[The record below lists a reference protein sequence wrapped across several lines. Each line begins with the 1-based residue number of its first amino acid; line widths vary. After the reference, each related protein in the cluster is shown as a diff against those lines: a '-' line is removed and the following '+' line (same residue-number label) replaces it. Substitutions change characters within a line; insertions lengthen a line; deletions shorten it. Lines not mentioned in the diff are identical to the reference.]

1 MGLKLY
7 FLKHPCFICSKFRF
21 NMEWTEDH
29 DLFLCQ
35 EILVLEPFKAKKG
48 SIARRQIWDQIASNL
63 NSLEIPG
70 FKVTKRSVRERYTLL
85 IEKLKKKLKEEEKA
99 SGIETDIND
108 VEKALEEILEKE
120 ADAESTLVTDKKR
133 VENVVEM
140 WNRAMESMCS
150 TQKRKQGDEDK
161 DAENA
166 PNPKIRRRSSGDT
179 VAYLREKN
187 DMVQKWKAEELG
199 LQKQR
204 LEVESRKQY
213 EFQKQQQ
220 AMVQMMAQQQQQ
232 FQMFATMQQQQTQV
246 ILKLLEKQTK

>member
-1 MGLKLY
+1 
-7 FLKHPCFICSKFRF
+7 
-21 NMEWTEDH
+21 MEWTEDH
-29 DLFLCQ
+29 DHSLCQ
-35 EILVLEPFKAKKG
+35 EILALEPFKAKKG
-48 SIARRQIWDQIASNL
+48 SIARGQIWDQIASNL
-63 NSLEIPG
+63 NSLEIPR

-99 SGIETDIND
+99 SGIETDMND

-120 ADAESTLVTDKKR
+120 ADAESTLATDKKR
-133 VENVVEM
+133 VENVKAVEM
-140 WNRAMESMCS
+140 RNRAMESMRS

-166 PNPKIRRRSSGDT
+166 PKPKIKRRSGGDT

-187 DMVQKWKAEELG
+187 DMVQKWKAEELE

-204 LEVESRKQY
+204 LEVESRKQD

-220 AMVQMMAQQQQQ
+220 AMMQMMAQQQQQ